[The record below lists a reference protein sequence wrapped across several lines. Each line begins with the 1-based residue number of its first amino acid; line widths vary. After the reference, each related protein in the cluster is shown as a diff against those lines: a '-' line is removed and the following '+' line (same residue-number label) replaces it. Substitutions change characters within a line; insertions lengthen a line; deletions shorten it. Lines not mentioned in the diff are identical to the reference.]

1 MVDMKLGFI
10 GLGKMGLPMVKRLVA
25 AGHEVV
31 VYDLNQ
37 EAAAQATSYGATA
50 AKTTEALM
58 AQLGQ
63 PAIVWLMIPAQV
75 VDQQLGELLPHLPK
89 GSVIIDG
96 GNSDYRLTLK
106 RSQQAQAAGVTLV
119 DVGTSGGVLGGNRGY
134 CMMVGGED
142 AVVTKLAPLFEALAE
157 PQGWQHVGPSGA
169 GHYVKMVHNAIEY
182 GLMESYA
189 EGYHMLKEGPF
200 ENLDLGRIGGLW
212 QHGSIIDSLLNDL
225 IKEALTENPSLEG
238 IEGSV
243 AESGEARWTL
253 EEAAQHHI
261 ALPAIQA
268 ALDVR
273 LQSQKGQTNFAT
285 KLLAAM
291 RNKFG
296 GHALNKK

>member
-1 MVDMKLGFI
+1 
-10 GLGKMGLPMVKRLVA
+10 
-25 AGHEVV
+25 
-31 VYDLNQ
+31 
-37 EAAAQATSYGATA
+37 
-50 AKTTEALM
+50 
-58 AQLGQ
+58 
-63 PAIVWLMIPAQV
+63 MIPAQV
-75 VDQQLGELLPHLPK
+75 VDQQLRELLPHLPK

-119 DVGTSGGVLGGNRGY
+119 DVGTSGGVLGGDRGY

-142 AVVTKLAPLFEALAE
+142 AAVAQLTPLFEALAE

-200 ENLDLGRIGGLW
+200 DGLDLARIGGLW

-225 IKEALTENPSLEG
+225 IQEALTENPTLEG

-261 ALPAIQA
+261 SLPAIQA